1 VESLPDQ
8 DCLQRTVVCGDLL
21 GRPSTDGDLW
31 HPPAQFCSHPGVRF
45 DGEH

>member
-8 DCLQRTVVCGDLL
+8 DRVQRTVVCGDLL
-21 GRPSTDGDLW
+21 CRPSTDGYLW
-31 HPPAQFCSHPGVRF
+31 HPPAQFGPHPGVRF